1 METWFWILGWFLSL
15 LTITWNKLT
24 IFLGSFTAD
33 EISAPKPAPAI
44 IVSLA
49 VADFCVVVERNSF
62 SIFLRHYGKN
72 AYYWP
77 EHLLSWV
84 SFIRWLFSNTSV
96 GNLHSLELDRLIAI
110 VYPLK
115 CIVLIYDS
123 STNYPLAIFFFWTIT
138 FGFVVF
144 RFSFRF
150 SLKTI
155 PVTAPFNF
163 LYVISLEILPCALII
178 ASFVSMSFHVGKH
191 DRSSTHK

>member
-1 METWFWILGWFLSL
+1 M
-15 LTITWNKLT
+15 
-24 IFLGSFTAD
+24 AD
-33 EISAPKPAPAI
+33 
-44 IVSLA
+44 L
-49 VADFCVVVERNSF
+49 CVVVERNSF
-62 SIFLRHYGKN
+62 SIFQRHYGKN

-77 EHLLSWV
+77 QHLLSWV
-84 SFIRWLFSNTSV
+84 TFIRWLFSNTSV

-178 ASFVSMSFHVGKH
+178 ASFVSMIFHVGKH
-191 DRSSTHK
+191 DRSART

>member
-1 METWFWILGWFLSL
+1 M
-15 LTITWNKLT
+15 
-24 IFLGSFTAD
+24 
-33 EISAPKPAPAI
+33 
-44 IVSLA
+44 
-49 VADFCVVVERNSF
+49 
-62 SIFLRHYGKN
+62 
-72 AYYWP
+72 
-77 EHLLSWV
+77 

-144 RFSFRF
+144 QFSFRF
-150 SLKTI
+150 SLKTSL
-155 PVTAPFNF
+155 VTAPFTF

-178 ASFVSMSFHVGKH
+178 ASFVSMIFHVGKH
-191 DRSSTHK
+191 DRSART